1 MTLANS
7 VQALM
12 NYTVDNG
19 KPAEYYFYEPDPGV
33 ELIPP
38 GPISMKFVFGMHGQT
53 GIAYRLIVKDSSS
66 MSSILHLLLL
76 MMTRRSRDT
85 FMIK

>member
-33 ELIPP
+33 ELNPAGTDQHEVRIWDAWPDRD
-38 GPISMKFVFGMHGQT
+38 PI
-53 GIAYRLIVKDSSS
+53 A
-66 MSSILHLLLL
+66 
-76 MMTRRSRDT
+76 
-85 FMIK
+85 